1 MNDFQNEDFPAKEGP
16 PQIFIESEEVSA
28 THELFTIQALYYFE
42 VYLEHFSDF
51 RSTIESWASSQYCY
65 FPF

>member
-16 PQIFIESEEVSA
+16 PQIFIGFEEVSA
-28 THELFTIQALYYFE
+28 THELFILQTLYYAE

-51 RSTIESWASSQYCY
+51 RSAKESWASSQYCY